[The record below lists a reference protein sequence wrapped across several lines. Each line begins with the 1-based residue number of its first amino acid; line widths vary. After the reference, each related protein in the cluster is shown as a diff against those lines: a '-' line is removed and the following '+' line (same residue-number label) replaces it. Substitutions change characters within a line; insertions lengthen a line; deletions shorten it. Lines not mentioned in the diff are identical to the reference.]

1 MTFEQIR
8 RQISRPVV
16 AGSAA
21 ILLIVGIVAGLAP
34 YRQEVVDY
42 LQVGSE
48 RLLVEGL
55 LEEDV
60 SPDEETAEGENV
72 EEAGGEDTP
81 EKTEGARNR
90 SGFKRV
96 MTAPVRL
103 VFGLFRRKKDPLA
116 VRKATKDDLEKMKM
130 IPLQRTRTGSPD
142 VPDLMA
148 GPASPESSPAT
159 VAQSAARKLFD
170 EAVQLQ
176 DQGKIDAALEKLVAA
191 SVLQPD
197 HAETYNLLGICYD
210 QKRQYGTAQ
219 AEYAKAIEHDRN
231 NARYLNNLGYSYYL
245 AGNDKVAVKWYRKGL
260 KASPQDRR
268 LHNNLGL
275 ALGRRGDYSKAR
287 EHFVLAVGESGA
299 HLNLG
304 YILGQQG
311 KYEEAIQHY
320 QVALRGQPGSLPAM
334 SQLAQL
340 YERTGRLREAA
351 QVGEEYRRLAAIQQ
365 QKEALV
371 EQQQ

>member
-1 MTFEQIR
+1 MTFAQIK

-16 AGSAA
+16 AGGVA
-21 ILLIVGIVAGLAP
+21 ILLIVGMVAGLAP
-34 YRQEVVDY
+34 YRHEVLGY
-42 LQVGSE
+42 LQMGSE

-55 LEEDV
+55 LEEEIT
-60 SPDEETAEGENV
+60 PDEEAAEGETT
-72 EEAGGEDTP
+72 EETGEGEDP
-81 EKTEGARNR
+81 EKTEAPRKR

-103 VFGLFRRKKDPLA
+103 VFGIFRRKKDPLA
-116 VRKATKDDLEKMKM
+116 VRKASKDEIEQMKM
-130 IPLQRTRTGSPD
+130 IPMQRTRTGSPD
-142 VPDLMA
+142 LAMPGSADA
-148 GPASPESSPAT
+148 SPAT

-170 EAVQLQ
+170 EAVQRQ
-176 DQGKIDAALEKLVAA
+176 EQGKVDSALEKLVAA

-210 QKRQYGTAQ
+210 QKRQYASAQ
-219 AEYAKAIEHDRN
+219 AEYAKAIDHDRN

-245 AGNDKVAVKWYRKGL
+245 AGNDKSAVKWYRKGL
-260 KASPQDRR
+260 KLSPQDRR

-275 ALGRRGDYSKAR
+275 ALGRKGEYSKAR
-287 EHFVLAVGESGA
+287 EHFVLAVGEAGA

-304 YILGQQG
+304 YILSQQG
-311 KYEEAIQHY
+311 KYEEAIQQY
-320 QVALRGQPGSLPAM
+320 QSALRGQPGSLPAM

-365 QKEALV
+365 QREALV

>member
-1 MTFEQIR
+1 MTFAQIK

-16 AGSAA
+16 AGGVA
-21 ILLIVGIVAGLAP
+21 ILLIVGMVAGLAP
-34 YRQEVVDY
+34 YRHEVLGY
-42 LQVGSE
+42 LQMGSE

-55 LEEDV
+55 LEEEIT
-60 SPDEETAEGENV
+60 PDEEAAEGETT
-72 EEAGGEDTP
+72 EETGEGEDP
-81 EKTEGARNR
+81 EKTEAPRKR

-103 VFGLFRRKKDPLA
+103 VFGIFRRKKDPLA
-116 VRKATKDDLEKMKM
+116 VRMASKDEVEQMKM
-130 IPLQRTRTGSPD
+130 IPMQRTRTGSQ
-142 VPDLMA
+142 DLA
-148 GPASPESSPAT
+148 ATPGSSDSSPAT
-159 VAQSAARKLFD
+159 VAQSAAKKLFD

-176 DQGKIDAALEKLVAA
+176 EQGKVDSALEKLVAA

-210 QKRQYGTAQ
+210 QKRQYASAQ
-219 AEYAKAIEHDRN
+219 AEYARAIDQDRN
-231 NARYLNNLGYSYYL
+231 NPRYLNNLGYSYYL
-245 AGNDKVAVKWYRKGL
+245 AGNDKSAVKWYRKGL
-260 KASPQDRR
+260 KLSPQDRR

-275 ALGRRGDYSKAR
+275 ALGRKGEYSKAR
-287 EHFVLAVGESGA
+287 EHFVLAVGEAGA

-304 YILGQQG
+304 YILSQQG
-311 KYEEAIQHY
+311 KYEEAIQQY
-320 QVALRGQPGSLPAM
+320 QSALRGQPGSLPAM

-365 QKEALV
+365 QREALV